1 VSTSPLIYAGEASF
15 SERFLNE
22 GVGVSNRAAVGRREP
37 GSSCR
42 HPLNLR
48 SVNRET
54 VLSYRTITAVLAL
67 TCLSAPALAQA
78 PGAAMPASSETG
90 MKMADTA
97 TVKLKYVTVKPADVM
112 SSKLVGTT
120 VYNNK
125 NESVGEVEDLVI
137 ENGKTV
143 TGVVVSVGGFLG
155 LGESYVVLD
164 PSTLAISDKD
174 GKWAVHADTDKDTL
188 KTAPKFTYSKKKS

>member
-1 VSTSPLIYAGEASF
+1 MSKLVI
-15 SERFLNE
+15 
-22 GVGVSNRAAVGRREP
+22 VGA
-37 GSSCR
+37 
-42 HPLNLR
+42 
-48 SVNRET
+48 
-54 VLSYRTITAVLAL
+54 LAL
-67 TCLSAPALAQA
+67 TCLSAPVLAQA
-78 PGAAMPASSETG
+78 AAPAPAATTSSSDMGMKSDTG

-97 TVKLKYVTVKPADVM
+97 TVKVKYVTVKPADVM

-125 NESVGEVEDLVI
+125 NENVGEVEDLVI
-137 ENGKTV
+137 ENGRTL

-164 PSTLAISDKD
+164 PSTLAVSNKD

-188 KTAPKFTYSKKKS
+188 KNAPKFEYSKKKS

>member
-1 VSTSPLIYAGEASF
+1 M
-15 SERFLNE
+15 
-22 GVGVSNRAAVGRREP
+22 
-37 GSSCR
+37 
-42 HPLNLR
+42 
-48 SVNRET
+48 
-54 VLSYRTITAVLAL
+54 SYRTITVALAL
-67 TCLSAPALAQA
+67 ACLSVPALAQTTPTTPA
-78 PGAAMPASSETG
+78 PGTAMPASSDMG
-90 MKMADTA
+90 MKMAETA

-125 NESVGEVEDLVI
+125 NENVGEVEDLVI

-155 LGESYVVLD
+155 MGESYVVLD

-174 GKWAVHADTDKDTL
+174 GKWTVHADTDKDTL
-188 KTAPKFTYSKKKS
+188 KNAPKFTYSKKKS

>member
-1 VSTSPLIYAGEASF
+1 MKNTVL
-15 SERFLNE
+15 
-22 GVGVSNRAAVGRREP
+22 AAV
-37 GSSCR
+37 
-42 HPLNLR
+42 
-48 SVNRET
+48 
-54 VLSYRTITAVLAL
+54 AVA
-67 TCLSAPALAQA
+67 CMCVPALAQTTPSAPA
-78 PGAAMPASSETG
+78 PGTAMPAATDAGTGTG

-125 NESVGEVEDLVI
+125 NETVGEVEDLVI

-143 TGVVVSVGGFLG
+143 TGVVVGGFLG

-164 PSTLAISDKD
+164 PSTLAISNKD

-188 KTAPKFTYSKKKS
+188 KNAPKFEYSKKKS

>member
-1 VSTSPLIYAGEASF
+1 M
-15 SERFLNE
+15 
-22 GVGVSNRAAVGRREP
+22 GRSRL
-37 GSSCR
+37 
-42 HPLNLR
+42 HLR
-48 SVNRET
+48 NNNREN
-54 VLSYRTITAVLAL
+54 VLSYRTITAALAL
-67 TCLSAPALAQA
+67 ACLSVPALAQTTPA
-78 PGAAMPASSETG
+78 PGTAMPASSDMTSSGMG

-125 NESVGEVEDLVI
+125 NETVGEVEDLVI
-137 ENGKTV
+137 ENGKTL

-155 LGESYVVLD
+155 MGESYVVLD

-174 GKWAVHADTDKDTL
+174 GKWMVHADTDKDTL
-188 KTAPKFTYSKKKS
+188 KNAPKFTYSKMKK

>member
-1 VSTSPLIYAGEASF
+1 MSK
-15 SERFLNE
+15 N
-22 GVGVSNRAAVGRREP
+22 
-37 GSSCR
+37 
-42 HPLNLR
+42 
-48 SVNRET
+48 T
-54 VLSYRTITAVLAL
+54 VLAALALSCIAAPVLAQ
-67 TCLSAPALAQA
+67 TPTPPATAP
-78 PGAAMPASSETG
+78 SSSPDTG

-125 NESVGEVEDLVI
+125 NENVGEVEDLVI
-137 ENGKTV
+137 ENGKTI

-164 PSTLAISDKD
+164 PSTVAISNKD
-174 GKWAVHADTDKDTL
+174 GKWVVHADTDKDTL
-188 KTAPKFTYSKKKS
+188 KSAPKFEYSKKKS

>member
-1 VSTSPLIYAGEASF
+1 MK
-15 SERFLNE
+15 N
-22 GVGVSNRAAVGRREP
+22 
-37 GSSCR
+37 
-42 HPLNLR
+42 
-48 SVNRET
+48 T
-54 VLSYRTITAVLAL
+54 VLAALAV
-67 TCLSAPALAQA
+67 TCVAVPALAQTTPTAPA
-78 PGAAMPASSETG
+78 PGTAMPAAGTDMSMG

-125 NESVGEVEDLVI
+125 NENVGEVEDLVI
-137 ENGKTV
+137 ENGKTL

-155 LGESYVVLD
+155 MGESYVVLD
-164 PSTLAISDKD
+164 PSTLAISNKD

-188 KTAPKFTYSKKKS
+188 KNAPKFEYSKKKS

>member
-1 VSTSPLIYAGEASF
+1 MKK
-15 SERFLNE
+15 
-22 GVGVSNRAAVGRREP
+22 
-37 GSSCR
+37 
-42 HPLNLR
+42 
-48 SVNRET
+48 T
-54 VLSYRTITAVLAL
+54 VLAALAVA
-67 TCLSAPALAQA
+67 CMGVPALAQTTPSAPA
-78 PGAAMPASSETG
+78 PGTAMPAATDAGTG

-125 NESVGEVEDLVI
+125 NETVGEVEDLVI

-143 TGVVVSVGGFLG
+143 TGVVVGVGGFLG

-164 PSTLAISDKD
+164 PSTLAISNKD
-174 GKWAVHADTDKDTL
+174 GKWAVHADTDRDTL
-188 KTAPKFTYSKKKS
+188 KNAPKFEYSKKKS

>member
-1 VSTSPLIYAGEASF
+1 MPGPV
-15 SERFLNE
+15 
-22 GVGVSNRAAVGRREP
+22 VG
-37 GSSCR
+37 
-42 HPLNLR
+42 HPDLHLR
-48 SVNRET
+48 SPHPEN
-54 VLSYRTITAVLAL
+54 VLSYRTITAAIALA
-67 TCLSAPALAQA
+67 CLSVPALAQTTPA
-78 PGAAMPASSETG
+78 PTTTGMNSSSDMG

-125 NESVGEVEDLVI
+125 NETVGEVEDLVI
-137 ENGKTV
+137 ENGKTL

-155 LGESYVVLD
+155 MGESYVVLD

-174 GKWAVHADTDKDTL
+174 GKWMVHADTDKDTL
-188 KTAPKFTYSKKKS
+188 KNAPKFTYAKMKK

>member
-1 VSTSPLIYAGEASF
+1 MKK
-15 SERFLNE
+15 
-22 GVGVSNRAAVGRREP
+22 
-37 GSSCR
+37 
-42 HPLNLR
+42 
-48 SVNRET
+48 T
-54 VLSYRTITAVLAL
+54 VLAALAVACMSVSALAQ
-67 TCLSAPALAQA
+67 TTPSAPA
-78 PGAAMPASSETG
+78 PGTAMPAATDAGTG

-125 NESVGEVEDLVI
+125 NETVGEVEDLVI
-137 ENGKTV
+137 ENGKTL

-164 PSTLAISDKD
+164 PSTLAISNKD

-188 KTAPKFTYSKKKS
+188 KNAPKFEYSKKKS

>member
-1 VSTSPLIYAGEASF
+1 M
-15 SERFLNE
+15 
-22 GVGVSNRAAVGRREP
+22 
-37 GSSCR
+37 
-42 HPLNLR
+42 
-48 SVNRET
+48 
-54 VLSYRTITAVLAL
+54 SYRTITAALAL
-67 TCLSAPALAQA
+67 ACLSVPALAQTTPTTPA
-78 PGAAMPASSETG
+78 PGTAMPTSSDTTSSGMG

-125 NESVGEVEDLVI
+125 NENVGEVEDLVI
-137 ENGKTV
+137 ENGKTL

-155 LGESYVVLD
+155 MGESYVVLD

-188 KTAPKFTYSKKKS
+188 KNAPKFNYSKKKS

>member
-1 VSTSPLIYAGEASF
+1 MSKLVI
-15 SERFLNE
+15 
-22 GVGVSNRAAVGRREP
+22 VGA
-37 GSSCR
+37 
-42 HPLNLR
+42 
-48 SVNRET
+48 
-54 VLSYRTITAVLAL
+54 LAL
-67 TCLSAPALAQA
+67 TCLSAPVLAQTTA
-78 PGAAMPASSETG
+78 PAPAPAATTSSSDMGMKSDTG

-97 TVKLKYVTVKPADVM
+97 TVKVKYVTVKPADVM

-125 NESVGEVEDLVI
+125 NENVGEVEDLVI
-137 ENGKTV
+137 ENGRTL

-164 PSTLAISDKD
+164 PSTLAVSNKD

-188 KTAPKFTYSKKKS
+188 KNAPKFEYSKKKS